1 MRLYQVKPK
10 SFAKHFGIDEWLIKV
25 RDALLDSEA
34 ESSGDS
40 AVDEGSISDGHQ
52 SEEADTSSSQNA
64 NLKEGEG
71 KEPGKEDE
79 MEVELDQEAEE
90 WGLKKIGDYD
100 LEDEFIDDSE
110 VHHYFKNVNKESKYS
125 GFYIHKV
132 RIPELSIW
140 SMDFKGPLKLTEQK
154 PEGKA
159 PKKGKGGDGKTKATN
174 GATAKTKASSNDKV
188 RLKFFVQDSDFRV
201 KFSRRKQHSNC
212 LMQMSKALQE
222 VDQFQ
227 PFLWDL

>member
-34 ESSGDS
+34 ESSGES

-52 SEEADTSSSQNA
+52 SEEGDTSSSQNA

-71 KEPGKEDE
+71 KEPGREDE

-110 VHHYFKNVNKESKYS
+110 VHHYFKNVNKKSKYS

-132 RIPELSIW
+132 HTPDFPFW
-140 SMDFKGPLKLTEQK
+140 SMDFKGSFKTHWA
-154 PEGKA
+154 KA
-159 PKKGKGGDGKTKATN
+159 RG
-174 GATAKTKASSNDKV
+174 
-188 RLKFFVQDSDFRV
+188 
-201 KFSRRKQHSNC
+201 
-212 LMQMSKALQE
+212 
-222 VDQFQ
+222 
-227 PFLWDL
+227 